1 MNPLP
6 PWKAAFALLT
16 SLALLTSSQAL
27 AQPAGGTLGLGGQVG
42 GDSGLTLK
50 SYRTDGLPFQN
61 LLHARAADV
70 LLAWNLDGFFFVDA
84 HLLREEPIPDSPLHY
99 FLGPGLFFLAGGDE
113 FATGVSGN
121 FGVNFFSGPFEVFIQ
136 LTPRLGLLPATSGTL
151 GGGVGLRY
159 YLR

>member
-1 MNPLP
+1 MNPLLL
-6 PWKAAFALLT
+6 WRAIGALV
-16 SLALLTSSQAL
+16 LALCISQTAL
-27 AQPAGGTLGLGGQVG
+27 AQPADASLGLGGQVG

-50 SYRTDGLPFQN
+50 SYRTNGLPFQN

-99 FLGPGLFFLAGGDE
+99 FLGPGLFFLAGSDD

-121 FGVNFFSGPFEVFIQ
+121 FGVNFFSGPFEVYLQ
-136 LTPRLGLLPATSGTL
+136 VTPRLGLLPATTGNL

-159 YLR
+159 YFR

>member
-1 MNPLP
+1 MKPPLL
-6 PWKAAFALLT
+6 WSVACLSAFVLL
-16 SLALLTSSQAL
+16 SSPTAL
-27 AQPAGGTLGLGGQVG
+27 AQPAGRTLGLGGQVG

-61 LLHARAADV
+61 LLQARAGDV

-84 HLLREEPIPDSPLHY
+84 HLLREEPIPDSPLQY
-99 FLGPGLFFLAGGDE
+99 FLGPGLFFLARDND
-113 FATGVSGN
+113 FVTGVSGN
-121 FGVNFFSGPFEVFIQ
+121 FGVNFFSGPFEVFLQ
-136 LTPRLGLLPATSGTL
+136 VTPRLGLLPATSGNL